1 MSNAKKGLRLLSLS
15 IILNITW
22 GVIYRLLIGNS
33 QNLSDVIVKFLSYGV
48 IITSVVALICYV
60 IDLVGLHIAGKD
72 NKQFHRASFL
82 KIISLVLAF
91 VCFILGVIA
100 FTNESAAKGIQTASN
115 VINIFTSIAEVVVLL
130 SIIKGCKVISPRVR
144 GQANFVFVCYV
155 IQVACMIGLSFL
167 ATEALS
173 YDHPGQTA
181 LVGILVLA
189 VIFAIAALLYAIFY
203 IILIFRATA
212 NVGKA
217 RK

>member
-1 MSNAKKGLRLLSLS
+1 MSNAKKGLRLLSFS
-15 IILNITW
+15 IILNIAW

-33 QNLSDVIVKFLSYGV
+33 QNLPDLVVKFLSYGV
-48 IITSVVALICYV
+48 IITSVVSLICYI
-60 IDLVGLHIAGKD
+60 IDLIGLHIAGKD

-91 VCFILGVIA
+91 VCFILGVVA

-115 VINIFTSIAEVVVLL
+115 VINIFTSVSEVVVLL
-130 SIIKGCKVISPRVR
+130 SVIKGCKVISPRVK
-144 GQANFVFVCYV
+144 GNANFVFVCYV

-167 ATEALS
+167 ATEAFYGKGS
-173 YDHPGQTA
+173 NAT

-189 VIFAIAALLYAIFY
+189 IIFAITAILYAIFY
-203 IILIFRATA
+203 ILLIFRATA

-217 RK
+217 RR

>member
-1 MSNAKKGLRLLSLS
+1 MSNAKKGLRLLSFS
-15 IILNITW
+15 IILNIAW
-22 GVIYRLLIGNS
+22 GVIYRLLQGNS
-33 QNLSDVIVKFLSYGV
+33 QNLSEFLSNILLYG
-48 IITSVVALICYV
+48 ILITGAVSLVCYI
-60 IDLVGLHIAGKD
+60 IDLIGLHIAGKD

-91 VCFILGVIA
+91 VCFILGTIA
-100 FTNESAAKGIQTASN
+100 IAKPETYETMQTANN
-115 VINIFTSIAEVVVLL
+115 VISIFTSVSEVVVLL
-130 SIIKGCKVISPRVR
+130 SIIKGCKIISPRVK

-167 ATEALS
+167 ASMVLG
-173 YDHPGQTA
+173 YDHPNKTA
-181 LVGILVLA
+181 LVGILILA
-189 VIFAIAALLYAIFY
+189 VIFAVAALLYAIFY